1 MAVYKRGYQRYS
13 GPLTPHRTRV
23 LAFPRYAWKRLLEQ
37 RLVVIVLM
45 ASLFWPLACAVFVYL
60 ANRADLLQGFP
71 KEFVNFIQVR
81 EAFFLLFLN
90 VQAVAAVML
99 AALAGPG
106 LVAPDLANNA
116 LPLYFSRPLS
126 RLDYVLSRLL
136 VIAGLLSPVTWA
148 PALFLFA
155 MQSGLAGW
163 GWFAAHWRLG
173 AGVLA
178 GSLLWV
184 LLVALVAL
192 AASAYIRWRVVA
204 GALVLAF
211 FFVLAGVAQIVRQ
224 VMRTDLGLLID
235 PASSAYRVWCRL
247 LGGEMPQGP
256 GALASGAALLVM
268 ALLLA
273 WILERKLRPVEVVS

>member
-1 MAVYKRGYQRYS
+1 MAVYKRGYQRYT
-13 GPLTPHRTRV
+13 GPLTPHRARV
-23 LAFPRYAWKRLLEQ
+23 LAFPRHAWKRLLEQ

-71 KEFVNFIQVR
+71 GEFKNFVQVKGQ
-81 EAFFLLFLN
+81 FFLIFLN
-90 VQAVAAVML
+90 VQAVTGVML

-116 LPLYFSRPLS
+116 LPLYFSRPLT
-126 RLDYVLSRLL
+126 RWDYALSRLL
-136 VIAGLLSPVTWA
+136 VIAGLLSPVTWM
-148 PALFLFA
+148 PGLFLFV

-163 GWFAAHWRLG
+163 SWFAANWRLG
-173 AGVLA
+173 AGVLV

-192 AASAYIRWRVVA
+192 AASAYIRWRVIA

-211 FFVLAGVAQIVRQ
+211 FFVLAGTAQIVRQ
-224 VMRTDLGLLID
+224 VLRTDWALLLD
-235 PASSAYRVWCRL
+235 PSNCAYRIWSQLV
-247 LGGEMPQGP
+247 GAEMPRGP
-256 GALASGAALLVM
+256 GAMASGAALLAM
-268 ALLLA
+268 TLLLA
-273 WILERKLRPVEVVS
+273 WILERKLRPFEVVS